1 MDQSSSQLGTFID
14 TKEGGT
20 TTTPELP
27 SKESNSSCTTRLDDP
42 HRRKPS
48 SRPKRKCR
56 FGPRSRHHH
65 RVKSREAI
73 PNSPPFCTVNGD
85 DSHREKKVYLP
96 NPSHTLVNS
105 PPQVFQ
111 RLPDRVTLQPGSFP
125 RRTPFDQ
132 YKKQSGDLRTEVNST
147 KHATF
152 RLGISK
158 KAFTEELEKELNDLL
173 TEIETTRRGEQDY
186 TELKCPEGKG
196 SNVCLPCL
204 PGDFSQQRQGKQ
216 NKGRKAPAPSK
227 TPLPPKGQQSKGL
240 LGSRPKRGRVRE
252 RTSPTCRDPPPPP
265 PPRRSPVPIGTD
277 EKVSNLPDER
287 RYDGFP
293 AEDRIRSDS
302 RAKGERY
309 GLDPNSEDIVILPDR
324 PSIAH
329 FSPALRSPFSR
340 YLDSSPPPPG
350 RPPPFRSV
358 PERLGISDAAFEA
371 LLAAEIDEV
380 LLPAAEERR
389 RMRSPE
395 CEASPVSPSSPPWR
409 VLSKDDCLTLC
420 RGNDYPT
427 TGVLLG
433 VYEWA
438 ANLGI
443 PHYNFEHDIDWND
456 LSFLD
461 AYD

>member
-1 MDQSSSQLGTFID
+1 MDQESIQELAPEEALDSPKGGPAETEGLTQSTPLNSLEVRIPVNPSHSGHNSPLRSYHETDKQTELRDRSQGNEILASRVAEREHTKCRPQSREKRCCSRKHRHPSGRLLRVDQSSSQLGTFID

-152 RLGISK
+152 RLGISE

-287 RYDGFP
+287 
-293 AEDRIRSDS
+293 
-302 RAKGERY
+302 
-309 GLDPNSEDIVILPDR
+309 
-324 PSIAH
+324 
-329 FSPALRSPFSR
+329 
-340 YLDSSPPPPG
+340 
-350 RPPPFRSV
+350 
-358 PERLGISDAAFEA
+358 
-371 LLAAEIDEV
+371 
-380 LLPAAEERR
+380 
-389 RMRSPE
+389 
-395 CEASPVSPSSPPWR
+395 
-409 VLSKDDCLTLC
+409 
-420 RGNDYPT
+420 
-427 TGVLLG
+427 
-433 VYEWA
+433 
-438 ANLGI
+438 
-443 PHYNFEHDIDWND
+443 
-456 LSFLD
+456 
-461 AYD
+461 